1 MNMKVL
7 FLILSALVQV
17 LPLAAQT
24 VDLATLR
31 ADSLGTQKARREGI
45 MNGNRI
51 STLVYNNGEIGQ
63 WPSSPS
69 IEWPKGSQ
77 LSYLDG
83 LCFLVGASVDS
94 VVNPVNRTKFN
105 RITPLETHYREEMDE
120 TSTVPYQLIF
130 EPWGFTPLPDY
141 SHPGS
146 STFAFSSDPAS
157 WPAVWPAALGWPQ
170 SKNGTWV
177 TGTYPFSVQTDLEC
191 FYVMDDSKD
200 CEWTRPPKSFYPI
213 LSDTPAVATTPGSQW
228 YNPAIRKGLGLRVE
242 SRLFQ
247 WNRSGL
253 EDALFG
259 THDVINLSDH
269 DYDSATVG
277 LYAQPG
283 FGSNLT
289 VEDGS
294 PRFQVG
300 PDYVLVLNGEG
311 YFPGQPQVTPGK
323 MAVVLLETPGCSD
336 NNRDDD
342 QDGLTNESQ
351 LDGLDNDGDWSA
363 VTDDLGED
371 GLKETG
377 DTGEGDGL
385 PTAGEPNFDATDPD
399 ESDQNGMRSVVVTEL
414 SGKSVRDIWPRNDEV
429 VVNKM
434 MTERVDTAG
443 QTPNIQILISNGTF
457 LLKKGDRR
465 RFAFALV
472 MAESVPELIGKMK
485 TVRAFYNSG
494 YRFVSSPD
502 NVEEAGTLPG
512 QVALDQNYPNPF
524 NPDTRISYRLPQAGQ
539 VRMSLVNTLGQQIRV
554 LESGLKPAGSHS
566 VSISLGDL
574 PSGVYFYTLE
584 SGTFRQ
590 TRKLVLMK

>member
-1 MNMKVL
+1 MKAL

-31 ADSLGTQKARREGI
+31 ADSLGTQKARREGM
-45 MNGNRI
+45 MNANRI
-51 STLVYNNGEIGQ
+51 STVVYNNGEIGQ

-105 RITPLETHYREEMDE
+105 RITPLETYYREEMDA
-120 TSTVPYQLIF
+120 TTTVPYQYMN
-130 EPWGFTPLPDY
+130 EPWGFTPLPEY

-157 WPAVWPAALGWPQ
+157 WPDHWPAALGWPQ

-177 TGTYPFSVQTDLEC
+177 TGTYPFSVQPDLEC

-269 DYDSATVG
+269 DYDSVSVG
-277 LYAQPG
+277 FLTDTGIGGDDDNADDNAGYRTGDQFVILFDQDYQMPG
-283 FGSNLT
+283 Y
-289 VEDGS
+289 
-294 PRFQVG
+294 
-300 PDYVLVLNGEG
+300 PDFLLGEMALV
-311 YFPGQPQVTPGK
+311 F
-323 MAVVLLETPGCSD
+323 LETPGTTGNLKDDDGDGLTDESQVDGVD
-336 NNRDDD
+336 NDQDWVLLRDDSG
-342 QDGLTNESQ
+342 QDGLK
-351 LDGLDNDGDWSA
+351 G
-363 VTDDLGED
+363 
-371 GLKETG
+371 TG
-377 DTGEGDGL
+377 DPGEGDGL

-399 ESDQNGMRSVVVTEL
+399 ESDQNGLRTVIVEEL
-414 SGKSVRDIWPRNDEV
+414 NGKTVRDMWPRNDEV
-429 VVNKM
+429 MVTKM
-434 MTERVDTAG
+434 LSEKFDTSVKNS
-443 QTPNIQILISNGTF
+443 NIQILSSNGVF
-457 LLKKGDRR
+457 SLAQGERK
-465 RFAFALV
+465 RFAYAIVLALTREELLEKIKT
-472 MAESVPELIGKMK
+472 AIYFYQSGFRFISVADPVENGTQK
-485 TVRAFYNSG
+485 TAVFS
-494 YRFVSSPD
+494 
-502 NVEEAGTLPG
+502 
-512 QVALDQNYPNPF
+512 LDQNYPNPF

-566 VSISLGDL
+566 VSVSLGDL

>member
-63 WPSSPS
+63 WPFSPS
-69 IEWPKGSQ
+69 VEWPKGSTVD
-77 LSYLDG
+77 YLEG

-157 WPAVWPAALGWPQ
+157 WPAVWPDAMGWPQ

-177 TGTYPFSVQTDLEC
+177 TGTYPFSVQPDLEC

-269 DYDSATVG
+269 DYDSVSVG
-277 LYAQPG
+277 FLTDTGIGGDDDNADDNAGYRTGDQFVILFDQDYQMPG
-283 FGSNLT
+283 Y
-289 VEDGS
+289 
-294 PRFQVG
+294 
-300 PDYVLVLNGEG
+300 PDFLLGEMALV
-311 YFPGQPQVTPGK
+311 F
-323 MAVVLLETPGCSD
+323 LETPGTTGNLKDDDGDGLTDESQVDGVD
-336 NNRDDD
+336 NDQDWVLLRDDSG
-342 QDGLTNESQ
+342 QDGLK
-351 LDGLDNDGDWSA
+351 G
-363 VTDDLGED
+363 
-371 GLKETG
+371 TG
-377 DTGEGDGL
+377 DPGEGDGL

-399 ESDQNGMRSVVVTEL
+399 ESDQNGLRTVIVEEL
-414 SGKSVRDIWPRNDEV
+414 NGKTVRDMWPRNDEV
-429 VVNKM
+429 MVTKM
-434 MTERVDTAG
+434 LSEKFDTSVKNS
-443 QTPNIQILISNGTF
+443 NIQILSSNGVF
-457 LLKKGDRR
+457 SLAQGERK
-465 RFAFALV
+465 RFAFAIVL
-472 MAESVPELIGKMK
+472 ALTREELLEKIQ
-485 TVRAFYNSG
+485 TAVNFYRSG
-494 YRFVSSPD
+494 FRFVSSPD
-502 NVEEAGTLPG
+502 DVEEAGTQPG

-539 VRMSLVNTLGQQIRV
+539 VRLSLVNTLGQQIRV

-566 VSISLGDL
+566 VSVSLGDL